1 MKKLIISIC
10 LTGTILMQTGCA
22 TIFFGKET
30 PCNTKPRKIHGGAL
44 VFDILTG
51 LIPLIVDIADGHI
64 YKPCDQQSK
73 KDMAK

>member
-10 LTGTILMQTGCA
+10 LASTILTQTGCA

-30 PCNTKPRKIHGGAL
+30 PCTTQPRKMHVGAL

-51 LIPLIVDIADGHI
+51 IVPLIIDLADGHI
-64 YKPCDQQSK
+64 YKPCDMENK